1 MVYEE
6 ILNFR
11 FTTSMMFLLWTEYI
25 YFAYAVQDED
35 IIPQNMQK
43 TVNDSKFLI

>member
-6 ILNFR
+6 ILSFQ

-25 YFAYAVQDED
+25 YFAYVQDED
-35 IIPQNMQK
+35 IIPQTMQK
-43 TVNDSKFLI
+43 TVIDSKFLI